1 MCGAFT
7 NSREDLPK
15 GGARSVKKQLGLT
28 CKANGI
34 DQKDK
39 TGWTGLMKA
48 ASQGDLEIVA
58 LMIGAG
64 ADVRMV
70 CGCIRSEL
78 TDLLNC
84 RREDAALGVDVRLA
98 RRSRHARCQGW
109 PGSRISRR
117 SWIQSDA

>member
-1 MCGAFT
+1 MPRGPELTPPIDVDPDALRAAIKT
-7 NSREDLPK
+7 GGR

-28 CKANGI
+28 CKANNI

-70 CGCIRSEL
+70 CSE
-78 TDLLNC
+78 
-84 RREDAALGVDVRLA
+84 
-98 RRSRHARCQGW
+98 
-109 PGSRISRR
+109 
-117 SWIQSDA
+117 